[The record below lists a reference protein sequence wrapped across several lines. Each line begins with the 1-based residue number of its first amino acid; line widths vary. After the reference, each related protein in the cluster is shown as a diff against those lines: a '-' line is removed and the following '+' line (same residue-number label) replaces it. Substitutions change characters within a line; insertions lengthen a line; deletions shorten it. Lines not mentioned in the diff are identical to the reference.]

1 MSDFSFDKVCSH
13 LISSGYYYQGS
24 EIYGGLSNTWDYGPL
39 GSEIKNNI
47 RRMWWKKFVQESPT
61 NVGIDAAILMNPKVW
76 EATGHVSTFNDPL
89 IDCKKCKQRFRA
101 DQLIEAADPS
111 APVTSMNNDQ
121 MMKYIR
127 SHHIACPNCGA
138 ENFTDIRQFNMM
150 FKTHIG
156 VTEDSKS
163 TVYLRPETAQG
174 MFVNFKNVCRTTR
187 RKLPLGIC
195 NVGKAFRNEITPGQ
209 MTFRMREFEQ
219 MEMEF
224 FCKPG
229 EDLKWF
235 EHWKKECLE
244 FINTLGI
251 KNENLRYRDHDPE
264 ELAFYSK
271 ATTDIEYLFPFGWGE
286 VWGIADRTDY
296 DLKRHMSYSGES
308 LEYLDPEDNTK
319 YVPYCIEPSVG
330 LDRLVLMVLS
340 DAYDEEV
347 LENGETRIVMH
358 LSPLVAPVKAAIL
371 PLSKKLED
379 KARDIQRILSK
390 YMPVVYDDTG
400 SIGKR
405 YRRQDA
411 VGTPFCITV
420 DFESLDD
427 NQVTIRERDSMNQ
440 IRLPIE
446 KLVEYLGV
454 KIFY

>member
-101 DQLIEAADPS
+101 DQLIESADPS

-121 MMKYIR
+121 MMEYIR

-411 VGTPFCITV
+411 VGTPVCITV
-420 DFESLDD
+420 DFDSLDD

>member
-1 MSDFSFDKVCSH
+1 MK
-13 LISSGYYYQGS
+13 IGS
-24 EIYGGLSNTWDYGPL
+24 K
-39 GSEIKNNI
+39 EIK
-47 RRMWWKKFVQESPT
+47 KY
-61 NVGIDAAILMNPKVW
+61 ILGYNDL
-76 EATGHVSTFNDPL
+76 EELFNFL
-89 IDCKKCKQRFRA
+89 EIEFKET
-101 DQLIEAADPS
+101 IEAIFNALFILLKNYEKNKMQVEYLIYILTEQLETKSLDELKLLTGPIIDFQNKIS
-111 APVTSMNNDQ
+111 ALKV
-121 MMKYIR
+121 KERIK
-127 SHHIACPNCGA
+127 I
-138 ENFTDIRQFNMM
+138 
-150 FKTHIG
+150 
-156 VTEDSKS
+156 KS
-163 TVYLRPETAQG
+163 P
-174 MFVNFKNVCRTTR
+174 C
-187 RKLPLGIC
+187 
-195 NVGKAFRNEITPGQ
+195 FRIQNIFNEIQ
-209 MTFRMREFEQ
+209 VRLANNLNSQ
-219 MEMEF
+219 
-224 FCKPG
+224 
-229 EDLKWF
+229 
-235 EHWKKECLE
+235 KKECLE
-244 FINTLGI
+244 FINTLGVN
-251 KNENLRYRDHDPE
+251 NENLRYRDHDPE

-308 LEYLDPEDNTK
+308 LEYLDPEDNSK

-330 LDRLVLMVLS
+330 LDRLTLMVLC

-347 LENGETRIVMH
+347 LENGETRVVMH
-358 LSPLVAPVKAAIL
+358 LSPLVAPIKAAIL

-420 DFESLDD
+420 DFDSLDD